1 MAEYRVKLLD
11 QRKGDLL
18 VTSDTPDTQKSVA
31 GVDMGRSVFA
41 KSLTQD
47 TSDGAKII
55 EVAII

>member
-1 MAEYRVKLLD
+1 MVEHPVKSLD
-11 QRKGDLL
+11 PEKGDLL
-18 VTSDTPDTQKSVA
+18 VTSDTPGHAKSVA